1 MTRMTDMT
9 AGKPIRLILRFAV
22 PVMAGNLLQQVYSL
36 ADTLIIGRAEGVA
49 ALAAVASSGWLE
61 YMVLG
66 CVIELCQG
74 FGIRMSHCFGAGNG
88 KGLKKAAG
96 QSALLALLAAVLFEA
111 VSQGMLHRAL
121 RWLTTPEETFGLTRT
136 YLRILYGG
144 IPVVM
149 GYNLLA
155 GALRAVGDSRTPLLA
170 VIAAA
175 VCNIAMDVL
184 LVMGLR
190 WGVTGAALATVFSQG
205 VSFLVCFAAWRRTK
219 ALHPGR
225 GELRPDPAEMKKL
238 AGLGLPM
245 ALQILVI
252 SAGGLILSSVVN
264 TYGYVFMAG
273 YNAPSRLQAIMESVG
288 TALGSGVSTFT
299 GQNHGAARHDR
310 VREGVRGSA
319 WAAVMFSAG
328 MGALML
334 LAGRQLL
341 SLLMR
346 DERDLVDR
354 VLLIGYRFTSVMSLG
369 LPALYLLFV
378 YRSALQGLGIVSV
391 PFLSSGV
398 ELVIRIG
405 SVLALPGLI
414 GEWGLYL
421 AEVLAWAG
429 AWLFLMEEYL
439 RRTRALWRGAAL
451 PEDRKEGPR
460 RG

>member
-1 MTRMTDMT
+1 MARITDMT

-49 ALAAVASSGWLE
+49 ALAAVSSSGWLE
-61 YMVLG
+61 YMALG

-74 FGIRMSHCFGAGNG
+74 FSIRMSHCFGAGNG

-96 QSALLALLAAVLFEA
+96 QSALLALLAALLLEG
-111 VSQGMLHRAL
+111 VSQGILQRAL
-121 RWLTTPEETFGLTRT
+121 QWLNTPQETFSLTRT

-144 IPVVM
+144 IPIIM

-170 VIAAA
+170 VTGAAA
-175 VCNIAMDVL
+175 CNIVLDLL

-190 WGVTGAALATVFSQG
+190 WGVAGAALATVFSQA
-205 VSFLVCFAAWRRTK
+205 VSFLVCFAAWRKTE
-219 ALHPGR
+219 ALHPVR
-225 GELRPDPAEMKKL
+225 RDFHPDPDEMKRL

-245 ALQILVI
+245 AFQILVI
-252 SAGGLILSSVVN
+252 SSGGLILSSVVN

-299 GQNHGAARHDR
+299 GQNYGAGRHDR
-310 VREGVRGSA
+310 VREGVRRSA
-319 WAAVMFSAG
+319 WAAIAFAAA
-328 MGALML
+328 MGAVML
-334 LAGRQLL
+334 LAGRQML

-346 DERDLVDR
+346 DERDLVEQ
-354 VLLIGYRFTSVMSLG
+354 VLFVGYRFTSVMSFG

-378 YRSALQGLGIVSV
+378 YRCALQGLGIVSV

-398 ELVIRIG
+398 ELVMRTG
-405 SVLALPGLI
+405 SVLLLPGLI

-421 AEVLAWAG
+421 AEVLAWTG

-439 RRTRALWRGAAL
+439 RRTRRQGAKKA
-451 PEDRKEGPR
+451 PAPR
-460 RG
+460 RRSGR